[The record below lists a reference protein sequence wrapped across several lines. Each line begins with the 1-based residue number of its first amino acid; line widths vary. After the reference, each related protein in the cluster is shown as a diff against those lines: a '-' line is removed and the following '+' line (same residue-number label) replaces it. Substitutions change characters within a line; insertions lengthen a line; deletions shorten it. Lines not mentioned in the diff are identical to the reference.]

1 MAKTDYAADK
11 VLGVLVRGVAFA
23 APTNAYVG
31 LLLAEP
37 APGGAAVE
45 PIGNG
50 YARVAVPA
58 STTAWTDPATVDGA
72 RETANADVVT
82 FPAPT
87 GAGWGTIV
95 GAATFDAA
103 IGGNRIVDVI
113 LQAPREVVAGD
124 PISFEPG
131 SLRISER

>member
-11 VLGVLVRGVAFA
+11 VLGALVRGVSFA
-23 APTNAYVG
+23 APTNVYVG
-31 LLLAEP
+31 LLLAVP
-37 APGGAAVE
+37 SPGEVAVE
-45 PIGNG
+45 PVGNS

-58 STTAWTDPATVDGA
+58 SAAAWTNPATVDGA
-72 RETANADVVT
+72 RETANADVVP
-82 FPAPT
+82 FSAPT

-95 GAATFDAA
+95 AAAAFDAA
-103 IGGNRIVDVI
+103 VGGNRLADVV